1 MGIVKAFLRS
11 EDGFTAV
18 EYAAIAGCMA
28 MISVMIA
35 ETLAQQLQP
44 VIDAIAPRSQ
54 RTTSPWA

>member
-35 ETLAQQLQP
+35 ETIAQQLRP
-44 VIDAIAPRSQ
+44 VIDAVAPRSRQ
-54 RTTSPWA
+54 FGPPSA